1 MLGEPVAGRSS
12 ARMTGLVVRA
22 ELGLLGLGLCAVTGL
37 LIEWGGPAAWAGIL
51 AVSGLLV
58 LVAYAVAASP
68 PRRLV
73 KITPTAL
80 AIAVTGIFVL
90 LAVLPRLGL
99 YRPVTVLSGSMRP
112 TFAPGDLIIVR
123 PEPVSEVRAGQ
134 VITYRLPFGSH
145 QVETHRVIRVLRPGP
160 HPVIQTQGDANN
172 WRDPWTARLTGRTAW
187 RLGLVVPYG
196 GYAINWLRAPAV
208 RLAAVVVA
216 PIVLALLALAHLW
229 GLTDAVSRRIGVM
242 RGRPTT

>member
-1 MLGEPVAGRSS
+1 
-12 ARMTGLVVRA
+12 MTGLVVRA
-22 ELGLLGLGLCAVTGL
+22 ELGLVGLVLCAITALV
-37 LIEWGGPAAWAGIL
+37 IEWGGLLAWVGVPAAA
-51 AVSGLLV
+51 GLLV
-58 LVAYAVAASP
+58 LVARAGGARP
-68 PRRLV
+68 PHRFVRV
-73 KITPTAL
+73 TPTAL
-80 AIAVTGIFVL
+80 ATGAIGAFIL
-90 LAVLPRLGL
+90 LAVLPHLGW

-187 RLGLVVPYG
+187 RLGFVIPYG
-196 GYAINWLRAPAV
+196 GYAINWLRRPAV
-208 RLAAVVVA
+208 HVAAVVVA

-229 GLTDAVSRRIGVM
+229 GLTDALSRRVGVI
-242 RGRPTT
+242 RRRPTT